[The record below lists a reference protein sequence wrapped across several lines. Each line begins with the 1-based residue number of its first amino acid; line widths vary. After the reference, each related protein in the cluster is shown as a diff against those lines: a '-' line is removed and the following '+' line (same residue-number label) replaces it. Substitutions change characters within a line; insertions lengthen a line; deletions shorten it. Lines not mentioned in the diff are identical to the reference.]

1 MFQAALRTLKEKR
14 KKEMNTRALFTTV
27 TNFHA
32 DDAGA
37 PTTTPQI
44 EELDAIASTASAS
57 SSAAATS
64 NVEHGSSPATCAAPN
79 VCVATS
85 DPGETMK
92 RITPSMR
99 FAAQVWVKGIQ
110 TVICAGC
117 PKDAEWWCTACAAT
131 FYCGACYESAVEDAE
146 LALM

>member
-1 MFQAALRTLKEKR
+1 LFQAALRTLKEKR
-14 KKEMNTRALFTTV
+14 KKEMNTRTLFTTV

-64 NVEHGSSPATCAAPN
+64 NVEHGSSPVSQVGVARVTAGSRTCL
-79 VCVATS
+79 
-85 DPGETMK
+85 G
-92 RITPSMR
+92 
-99 FAAQVWVKGIQ
+99 
-110 TVICAGC
+110 
-117 PKDAEWWCTACAAT
+117 
-131 FYCGACYESAVEDAE
+131 
-146 LALM
+146 